1 MSEKTMPHTF
11 NRLTA
16 HVHWLSPDSATDR
29 PVLGA
34 ISGAHGTLIVDAGA
48 SPAHAHALQQAIA
61 AAGLPAPRY
70 LALTHW
76 HWDHVFGSAAW
87 DLPTFGHVE
96 TQRVMAHLATLDWRD
111 AALDARVAAGEEIAF
126 CRDMMKLE
134 LPDRNDLVLRPP
146 DISFTDEVNIE
157 LGGVTCRLLHVGG
170 DHAAD
175 AVIVFIPEDGVV
187 FLSDCY
193 YQNLYHT
200 PPCYTTTNLLPL
212 LDRLLAL
219 HADLYLTGHGDA
231 PLTRA
236 ELAAEATLLT
246 QIGRTV
252 DAMGANQPAV
262 LAALAGDLAQP
273 IDDEIIELVDVF
285 CAGLPL
291 S

>member
-11 NRLTA
+11 NQLTA

-34 ISGAHGTLIVDAGA
+34 ITGAHGTLIVDAGA

-76 HWDHVFGSAAW
+76 HWDHVFGGAAW

-96 TQRVMAHLATLDWRD
+96 TQRVMVHMATLDWRN

-134 LPDRNDLVLRPP
+134 LPDRSDLVLRPP
-146 DISFTDEVNIE
+146 DISFTDEVNID

-175 AVIVFIPEDGVV
+175 STIIFVPEDRVV
-187 FLSDCY
+187 FLSDAY
-193 YQNLYHT
+193 YQNLHHT
-200 PPCYTTTNLLPL
+200 PPCYTTARLQPL
-212 LDRLLAL
+212 LERLL
-219 HADLYLTGHGDA
+219 DLDATYYVTGHGDT
-231 PLTRA
+231 PMTRD
-236 ELAAEATLLT
+236 EMMEEAVLLT
-246 QIGRTV
+246 LIGGIVDRVGADPTKVLDLLASVLARPVDEEVVDLV
-252 DAMGANQPAV
+252 DAF
-262 LAALAGDLAQP
+262 
-273 IDDEIIELVDVF
+273 I
-285 CAGLPL
+285 AGLPL

>member
-1 MSEKTMPHTF
+1 MPHTF
-11 NRLTA
+11 SQLTA
-16 HVHWLSPDSATDR
+16 HVHWLSPDSTTDR

-34 ISGAHGTLIVDAGA
+34 IAGTRGTLVVDAGA

-76 HWDHVFGSAAW
+76 HWDHIFGSAAW

-96 TQRVMAHLATLDWRD
+96 TQRVMAHLATLDWSD
-111 AALDARVAAGEEIAF
+111 AALDARVAAGKEIAF

-134 LPDRNDLVLRPP
+134 LPDRRDLVLRPP
-146 DISFTDEVNIE
+146 DIIFTEPVTID
-157 LGGVTCRLLHVGG
+157 LGGATCQLIHVGG

-175 AVIVFIPEDGVV
+175 SVIVHAPEDRVV

-193 YQNLYHT
+193 YQNLYHA
-200 PPCYTTTNLLPL
+200 PPCYTTAKLLPL

-219 HADLYLTGHGDA
+219 DADLYLTGHGA
-231 PLTRA
+231 EPLTRA
-236 ELAAEATLLT
+236 DLAAEATLLA

-252 DAMGANQPAV
+252 DAVGADPVAV
-262 LAALAGDLAQP
+262 LAALAETLTQPLDEEVVDLMDLF
-273 IDDEIIELVDVF
+273 I
-285 CAGLPL
+285 AGL
-291 S
+291 

>member
-1 MSEKTMPHTF
+1 MPHTF
-11 NRLTA
+11 NQLTA

-34 ISGAHGTLIVDAGA
+34 ISGARGTLVVDAGA

-61 AAGLPAPRY
+61 AAKLPAPRY

-76 HWDHVFGSAAW
+76 HWDHVFGGAAW

-96 TQRVMAHLATLDWRD
+96 TRRVMAHMATLDWRD

-134 LPDRNDLVLRPP
+134 LPQRHNLVLRPP
-146 DISFTDEVNIE
+146 DIIFADQVTVD

-175 AVIVFIPEDGVV
+175 AVIVYIPEDGVA

-193 YQNLYHT
+193 YQNLYHA
-200 PPCYTTTNLLPL
+200 PPCYTTAKLLPL

-219 HADLYLTGHGDA
+219 DVDLYLTGHGDA
-231 PLTRA
+231 PLPRA
-236 ELAAEATLLT
+236 ELAAEATLLA

-252 DAMGANQPAV
+252 DAIGANRPAV
-262 LAALAGDLAQP
+262 LAALAGELAQP
-273 IDDEIIELVDVF
+273 IDGEIIELVDAF
-285 CAGLPL
+285 CAGLPF